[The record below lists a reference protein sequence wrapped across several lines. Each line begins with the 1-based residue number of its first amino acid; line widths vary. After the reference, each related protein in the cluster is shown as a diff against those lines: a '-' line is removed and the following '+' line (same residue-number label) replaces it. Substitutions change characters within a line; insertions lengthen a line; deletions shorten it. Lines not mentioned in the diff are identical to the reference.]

1 MDRSTKWGG
10 DYRAAVRI
18 HMVTVVDIS
27 SMQRQ
32 NYVLRQ
38 LQSPTTATE
47 TVFAKPFVSTHG
59 HLWL

>member
-1 MDRSTKWGG
+1 MKIKKSL
-10 DYRAAVRI
+10 YIIVRI
-18 HMVTVVDIS
+18 HMVTMVDIS

-38 LQSPTTATE
+38 LQASTRAIKS
-47 TVFAKPFVSTHG
+47 VFGKPFVSTHG